1 MVRPRARSRPCRA
14 DRPAAEARD
23 AADVRTARGST
34 SAASTSGG
42 ARCGAGD
49 LDAAIAE
56 AAGLDAADVGQIV
69 DVWRYG
75 SPDPVAVSVDVGG

>member
-1 MVRPRARSRPCRA
+1 MPCRSPRSGSA
-14 DRPAAEARD
+14 RRRRRPDGTRFY
-23 AADVRTARGST
+23 V
-34 SAASTSGG
+34 GG
-42 ARCGAGD
+42 LDQRRRPLRAGD